1 MSNKRALKMFT
12 ALHKEGHE
20 NCMSV
25 LWLFFCSVYSALHL
39 EAIFWCCLTGS
50 YRCEK
55 SWDQRECTNR
65 RIMKSQRSLRV
76 SEVWVALLQIAKQ
89 NKVRCKLPCS
99 PPSTTNAICIFII
112 FMDNQ
117 PKCKDSQKK
126 TFVSWV
132 DSMTSNPHFFN
143 CYYTTLHDRELAGA

>member
-1 MSNKRALKMFT
+1 MSNKRSLKMFT

-25 LWLFFCSVYSALHL
+25 LWFFFCSVYSALHL
-39 EAIFWCCLTGS
+39 EAIFWCCLTVS
-50 YRCEK
+50 YRQMCEK

-99 PPSTTNAICIFII
+99 PASTTNAICIFII

-126 TFVSWV
+126 QSSHGWILWRATHVFSTVITRLY
-132 DSMTSNPHFFN
+132 MTEN
-143 CYYTTLHDRELAGA
+143 

>member
-1 MSNKRALKMFT
+1 
-12 ALHKEGHE
+12 
-20 NCMSV
+20 
-25 LWLFFCSVYSALHL
+25 
-39 EAIFWCCLTGS
+39 
-50 YRCEK
+50 
-55 SWDQRECTNR
+55 
-65 RIMKSQRSLRV
+65 MKSQRSLRV

-126 TFVSWV
+126 PFVSWV

-143 CYYTTLHDRELAGA
+143 CYYTTLHDRISWCLIQLLVSHIAPEFTKNKQAGTWCCFSKCCCSLCPLPLTHTICFVCVVSVIVI